1 MKAVLVVH
9 NLRIRNKSFLPVV
22 FSDAGVLNPINLP
35 NWDRSGGREGRKG
48 RQKETERKADET
60 ISSGIQKMKRQSGQD
75 FVEKNYKR
83 DKVERINAIHKQ
95 TLSLMAFSGKLSS
108 AWLPLLYQKI
118 PLIKSRITINCGTNL
133 CICSFRIKPDPRSPR
148 LSCVRLCRGRAVKHG
163 RHVPVALFAAYF
175 AGSIHTASLF

>member
-1 MKAVLVVH
+1 MKAVLVAH

-95 TLSLMAFSGKLSS
+95 TLSLMAFSDKLSS
-108 AWLPLLYQKI
+108 AWLPLLYNSQKI
-118 PLIKSRITINCGTNL
+118 LLIKNRITINCGTNL
-133 CICSFRIKPDPRSPR
+133 CICSFRIKPDPRSPP
-148 LSCVRLCRGRAVKHG
+148 RLCQVVSWSCRETWPPCPCRSFC
-163 RHVPVALFAAYF
+163 RLFCW
-175 AGSIHTASLF
+175 